1 MDKKRWGSV
10 FRFTIL
16 KILFVFLFSTLI
28 LQDYSPNDT
37 AKAESN
43 VIYDAQRGCSTS
55 SDGGDSDENSESGE
69 SDSKDSKDKG
79 SDKYDEIPN
88 KENIKKIYDV
98 LHGKHGFSA
107 EFIAGILSNWWTEAQ
122 LDPTANEP
130 GQFGKDTAKKATDGE
145 LGIGFGQW
153 SFERHKALVDW
164 AKKKDGNWWEIEHQ
178 MDYMVN
184 GDDMFVDI
192 LKDLA
197 LDAKDDPVQEA
208 VNFHNDWERS
218 ADSESKIRDERGG
231 NAKKILSYMKD
242 NGMDGKKDESKIK
255 KIGKDSKGSSGA
267 SASDTDKE
275 KETKTDP
282 CADGEKGE
290 GSSGSGDGSKIGDS
304 TKVNGKK
311 AKIIGKNYEWDELP
325 SKYKKHV
332 KLPKFDKS
340 YLDKPG
346 NLFPS
351 TGNKG
356 QCTELTW
363 AYMNQLWK
371 GKQPTNDDNLKNGDG
386 KDIYKAYKDKDA
398 KMTEKPTVGY
408 GFSSDPPY
416 AQATDPSVGH
426 TGVVVGVMDDGKW
439 IMANYNVPPKPAP
452 SRTLYYSVVDG
463 TDGNVHFFSGVGNK
477 PKK

>member
-1 MDKKRWGSV
+1 MNKKTWRSV
-10 FRFTIL
+10 LRFTIL

-37 AKAESN
+37 ANAESN

-55 SDGGDSDENSESGE
+55 SDGGSSDENSESGE

-130 GQFGKDTAKKATDGE
+130 GQFGKETAKKATDDE

-184 GDDMFVDI
+184 GDDMYVDI
-192 LKDLA
+192 LKKLA

-218 ADSESKIRDERGG
+218 ADSESKIREERGG

-242 NGMDGKKDESKIK
+242 NGMDGKKEESKIK

-275 KETKTDP
+275 KETKADP
-282 CADGEKGE
+282 CAGGEKGE
-290 GSSGSGDGSKIGDS
+290 GNSGSGDGSKIGDS

-340 YLDKPG
+340 YIDKPG
-346 NLFPS
+346 NVFPS

-463 TDGNVHFFSGVGNK
+463 TDGNVKFFSGIGNK